1 MSEEKIFVRTRLG
14 QAELEKLDG
23 RISVDEKRF
32 MLLLDGRNTL
42 GDLRKKSSV
51 SIRQNIDHLLSNLLS
66 QQFIVDA
73 DAVQTDLTPTPFDLG
88 SRTDK
93 QKSMTASQALH
104 LEMLLLAEVEV
115 ERRIELEHELS
126 EMKTRWAQSQA
137 QLQTVTDKYEQ
148 IKTKVLEY
156 KQSVEAKILAQQAQ
170 IQLISA
176 GNEGDRTQ
184 RIRLERDL
192 LRLHGDLETMQD
204 MVEKKSAALDE
215 TLRQR
220 MVAAR
225 AAEFDKRKQIK
236 IEAEKRVQKHPQ
248 YARIRG
254 LDFFKRFRNSDLAEL
269 LTWAQWVQVQAGTQ
283 VIAEGDEQLPFFVVV
298 SGRLQAIK
306 GGYVLTSLRAGDSFG
321 EFSHL
326 DDDNPQR
333 GASVIAETDCE
344 LLLLEPINL
353 ENAEL
358 VLRMHIAEALVRTQ
372 AKRLRRAMEIV
383 VKVLDQTGRAD
394 LLSQ

>member
-1 MSEEKIFVRTRLG
+1 MSEEKIFVKTRLG
-14 QAELEKLDG
+14 QAELEKQDG
-23 RISVDEKRF
+23 RISVDEKRL
-32 MLLLDGRNTL
+32 MLLLDGRHTL

-51 SIRQNIDHLLSNLLS
+51 SIKQNIDQLLNNLLLHRFIRDAEQFEIGVP
-66 QQFIVDA
+66 QQQVG
-73 DAVQTDLTPTPFDLG
+73 TKTE
-88 SRTDK
+88 SN
-93 QKSMTASQALH
+93 KSMTASQALH

-126 EMKTRWAQSQA
+126 EMKIKWTQSQA
-137 QLQTVTDKYEQ
+137 NLQAVTEKYER
-148 IKTKVLEY
+148 IKTKVLAY

-170 IQLISA
+170 IESMSA

-192 LRLHGDLETMQD
+192 VKLNSDLETMQD

-220 MVAAR
+220 LVAAR
-225 AAEFDKRKQIK
+225 AAEFEKRKQVK
-236 IEAEKRVQKHPQ
+236 IEAEKRVQNHPQ

-269 LTWAQWVQVQAGTQ
+269 LSWAQWVQVKAGNQ
-283 VIAEGDEQLPFFVVV
+283 VINEGDVQLPFFVVV
-298 SGRLQAIK
+298 SGRLLAIK
-306 GGYVLTSLRAGDSFG
+306 GRYILATLRAGDSFG
-321 EFSHL
+321 EIAYL

-344 LLLLEPINL
+344 LLLLEPMHL

-358 VLRMHIAEALVRTQ
+358 MLRMNMAEALVRTQ
-372 AKRLRRAMEIV
+372 SKRVRQAMDVV
-383 VKVLDQTGRAD
+383 VKVLDETGRSD
-394 LLSQ
+394 LLVYE